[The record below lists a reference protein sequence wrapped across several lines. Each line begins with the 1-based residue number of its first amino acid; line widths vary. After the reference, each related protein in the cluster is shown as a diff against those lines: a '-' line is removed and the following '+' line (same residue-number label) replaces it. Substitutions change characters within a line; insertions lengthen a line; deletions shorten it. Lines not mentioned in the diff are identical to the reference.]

1 MGALVRGLW
10 KNVILFTLRSLC
22 LFLFPLM
29 VILQGMTP
37 LHWAAFHNRPQHTQ
51 MLLKKGAD
59 PTLVDKDF
67 KTALHWAVQVRE
79 QAVRLCQV

>member
-1 MGALVRGLW
+1 MFSEEC
-10 KNVILFTLRSLC
+10 I
-22 LFLFPLM
+22 LFPLGNPCSLLSPL
-29 VILQGMTP
+29 IIIFQGMTP

-67 KTALHWAVQVRE
+67 KTALHWAVQVRK
-79 QAVRLCQV
+79 QAVILSQL